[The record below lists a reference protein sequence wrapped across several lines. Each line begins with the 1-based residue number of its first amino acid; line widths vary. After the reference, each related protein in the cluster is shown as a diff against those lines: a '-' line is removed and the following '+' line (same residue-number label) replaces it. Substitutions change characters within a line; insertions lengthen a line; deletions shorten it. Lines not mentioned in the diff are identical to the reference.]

1 MSVAFILMSI
11 LSLSRTSLSVQG
23 DFEELSAHESSLKIR
38 LSESSTKLS
47 EGDISRT
54 VLEDDATSLKVQI
67 ERMAMEIQDLQT
79 REIERESLHESQIQG
94 LQQQQQLV
102 VAAQAKNS
110 ITSGAIE
117 RDDSEEEDAHY
128 PVTDEIHLQMVK

>member
-1 MSVAFILMSI
+1 MSI

-38 LSESSTKLS
+38 LSESNTKLS

-94 LQQQQQLV
+94 LQQQQQQQLV

-110 ITSGAIE
+110 IRSGAIE

-128 PVTDEIHLQMVK
+128 PVTDEIHLQMVT

>member
-1 MSVAFILMSI
+1 MSI

-23 DFEELSAHESSLKIR
+23 AFEELSAHESSLKIR
-38 LSESSTKLS
+38 LSESNTKLS

-94 LQQQQQLV
+94 LQQQQQQLV

-128 PVTDEIHLQMVK
+128 PVTDEIHLQMVT

>member
-1 MSVAFILMSI
+1 MSI

-38 LSESSTKLS
+38 LSESNTKLS

-94 LQQQQQLV
+94 LQQQQQQLV
-102 VAAQAKNS
+102 VAAQVKNS
-110 ITSGAIE
+110 IRSGAIE

-128 PVTDEIHLQMVK
+128 PVTDEIHLQMVT

>member
-1 MSVAFILMSI
+1 MSI

-38 LSESSTKLS
+38 LSESNTKLS

-94 LQQQQQLV
+94 LQQQQQQQQLV
-102 VAAQAKNS
+102 VAAQAKNL
-110 ITSGAIE
+110 IRSGAIE

-128 PVTDEIHLQMVK
+128 PVTDEIHLQMVT

>member
-1 MSVAFILMSI
+1 MSI

-38 LSESSTKLS
+38 LSESNTKLS

-54 VLEDDATSLKVQI
+54 VLEDYATSLNVQI

-94 LQQQQQLV
+94 LQQQQQQLV
-102 VAAQAKNS
+102 VAAQAKNL
-110 ITSGAIE
+110 IRSGAIE

-128 PVTDEIHLQMVK
+128 PVTDEIHLQMVT

>member
-38 LSESSTKLS
+38 LSESNTKLS

-79 REIERESLHESQIQG
+79 REIERESLHESQVQG
-94 LQQQQQLV
+94 LQQQLV
-102 VAAQAKNS
+102 VAAQAKNL
-110 ITSGAIE
+110 IRSGAIE

-128 PVTDEIHLQMVK
+128 PVTDEIHLQMVT

>member
-1 MSVAFILMSI
+1 MSI

-38 LSESSTKLS
+38 LSESNTKLS

-94 LQQQQQLV
+94 LQQQQQQLV

-110 ITSGAIE
+110 IRSGAIE

-128 PVTDEIHLQMVK
+128 PVTDEIHLQMVT

>member
-1 MSVAFILMSI
+1 MSI

-38 LSESSTKLS
+38 LSESNTKLS

-94 LQQQQQLV
+94 LQQQQQQLV
-102 VAAQAKNS
+102 VAAQAKNL
-110 ITSGAIE
+110 IRSGAIE

-128 PVTDEIHLQMVK
+128 PVTDEIHLQMVT

>member
-1 MSVAFILMSI
+1 MSI

-23 DFEELSAHESSLKIR
+23 AFEELSAHESSLKIR
-38 LSESSTKLS
+38 LSESNTKLS

-94 LQQQQQLV
+94 LQQQQQQQQQLV

-128 PVTDEIHLQMVK
+128 PVTDEIHLQMVT

>member
-1 MSVAFILMSI
+1 MSI

-23 DFEELSAHESSLKIR
+23 AFEELSAHESSLKIR
-38 LSESSTKLS
+38 LSESNTKLS

-94 LQQQQQLV
+94 LQQQQQQQLV

-128 PVTDEIHLQMVK
+128 PVTDEIHLQMVT

>member
-1 MSVAFILMSI
+1 MSI

-23 DFEELSAHESSLKIR
+23 AFEELSAHESSLKIR
-38 LSESSTKLS
+38 LSESNTKLS

-94 LQQQQQLV
+94 LQQQQQQQLV
-102 VAAQAKNS
+102 VAAQVKNS
-110 ITSGAIE
+110 IRSGAIE

-128 PVTDEIHLQMVK
+128 PVTDEIHLQMVT